1 MTFHKSFSIYL
12 PCFVRLLTPLC
23 PLTFL
28 TPHLFPPLSPS
39 SVPVLF
45 FPFSCFSFIVFIPP
59 FGHSLCCNFGIL
71 SYLSLFSA
79 LHIYS
84 GFTNH
89 GHLALGLH
97 LSATTVLWLNGRL
110 MEGEGDPF
118 SSPDLFPAHPEPP
131 VHLCLHVLLLFPIQ
145 HA

>member
-1 MTFHKSFSIYL
+1 MTHI
-12 PCFVRLLTPLC
+12 
-23 PLTFL
+23 
-28 TPHLFPPLSPS
+28 PPLHPSPS
-39 SVPVLF
+39 TKLVMIFSPVTQT
-45 FPFSCFSFIVFIPP
+45 IVIIPP